1 MALVEIKTGL
11 VLPSNRVEN
20 VIVSDCA
27 NRPVVIFLYEQSLQ
41 QFNTHIRDIKIYC
54 CVFKSR
60 SKTKE
65 NNTWKPV
72 QILAQHNLTGL
83 KISELLECLKFP
95 DLNQHDALYTVEVQ
109 NSKMSV

>member
-1 MALVEIKTGL
+1 MVLAEIKTGL

-41 QFNTHIRDIKIYC
+41 QFNTHIRDIKLY

-60 SKTKE
+60 SNTKE
-65 NNTWKPV
+65 NNKRKPV

-95 DLNQHDALYTVEVQ
+95 NHSQHDALYIVEVQ